1 MKSYRVNMMQV
12 TRNVAWRESRR
23 QADTLGAIAAPDP
36 PSHASQQQLKLLRGT
51 CNTVQF
57 EQPISDSLLHVTL
70 FNTFCLVLKWF
81 SWFSFSG
88 LRYQLSAYYYLW
100 DFWAV
105 STVHIVIKGSRYVSA
120 NISCWHDL
128 DMLCLLDWREKAE
141 RIVILSGH
149 IKWITHQSW
158 RIS

>member
-1 MKSYRVNMMQV
+1 MNPYNVNEENISWFSSNIDNQGSERENQQKS
-12 TRNVAWRESRR
+12 TFLNVLLYDFKSCTLRYQYGESF
-23 QADTLGAIAAPDP
+23 QKLFGLVLGY
-36 PSHASQQQLKLLRGT
+36 
-51 CNTVQF
+51 
-57 EQPISDSLLHVTL
+57 
-70 FNTFCLVLKWF
+70 TFCLVLKWF

-100 DFWAV
+100 SFWAV

-120 NISCWHDL
+120 NIFCWHAL